1 MEKENADDESSSSMS
16 KWSYT
21 QSTGILERGGSRRL
35 KVLETEGEDVVGVG
49 KEVIDGTG
57 GGGYL
62 GRLLLLLFLGG
73 KAGSS

>member
-35 KVLETEGEDVVGVG
+35 KVEIEGEDVVGVG

>member
-16 KWSYT
+16 NWSYT

-35 KVLETEGEDVVGVG
+35 KVEIEGEEVVGVG
-49 KEVIDGTG
+49 KEEIDGTG